1 MWRAAA
7 IRQVDVTGLGEG
19 RLEAS
24 RELRRAEVAIIA
36 PAAALVGLGLVMIYS
51 TSGVLAERY
60 GSATRFLGKQCAW
73 ALVGAAAFLVAR
85 AIDYHVYARLRRPVL
100 FVTVGMLALVL
111 VPGIGTKLNGAR
123 RWFRFGGVGVQPS
136 DLAKL
141 GLCIYFAVYL
151 HEKREILSHWR
162 RGFLPV
168 LGALGAVVGLVALE
182 PDVGTAALLAAVGGA
197 MLFLGGARVRHLVLA
212 VLLAVPPAACY
223 VIVRLDYVRARVLS
237 FLDPSADPLGAGY
250 HARQS
255 LIALA
260 NGGVFGGGLGQGSQ
274 KLFFLP
280 EAHTDF
286 IFAIIGE
293 ELGFVGALAVLGAF
307 IAIVLGARAVALRA
321 PDRMGALLAGGIAI
335 WVGLQAAFNV
345 AVVTASVPTKGIPL
359 PLVSY
364 GGSALVATAFGLG
377 IVLNIAGHC
386 LEEPRRGLGG
396 RTLDGDS
403 R

>member
-19 RLEAS
+19 RLEAT
-24 RELRRAEVAIIA
+24 RELRRAEAAIIA
-36 PAAALVGLGLVMIYS
+36 PAAALVGLGVVMIYS

-73 ALVGAAAFLVAR
+73 AAVGVAALLVAR
-85 AIDYHVYARLRRPVL
+85 AIDYHVYARIRRPVL
-100 FVTVGMLALVL
+100 FATVGILALVL

-136 DLAKL
+136 DMAKL
-141 GLCIYFAVYL
+141 GLCVYLAAYL
-151 HEKREILSHWR
+151 HEKREQLSHWR
-162 RGFLPV
+162 LGFLPV

-182 PDVGTAALLAAVGGA
+182 PDVGTAALLAALGGA
-197 MLFLGGARVRHLVLA
+197 MLFLGGARVRHLLLA
-212 VLLAVPPAACY
+212 ALFAVPPAACY
-223 VIVRLDYVRARVLS
+223 VLVRLDYVRARVLA

-260 NGGVFGGGLGQGSQ
+260 NGGVFGKGLGQGSQ

-307 IAIVLGARAVALRA
+307 VAIVLGARAVALRA
-321 PDRMGALLAGGIAI
+321 PDRMGALLAGGIAV
-335 WVGLQAAFNV
+335 WVGL
-345 AVVTASVPTKGIPL
+345 
-359 PLVSY
+359 
-364 GGSALVATAFGLG
+364 
-377 IVLNIAGHC
+377 
-386 LEEPRRGLGG
+386 
-396 RTLDGDS
+396 
-403 R
+403 